1 MDATSLLASILISSV
16 VVGLLMYGKKQSR
29 FPQLAV
35 GMVLVG
41 YTYFV
46 SDVAL
51 MFAIAAALI
60 GLMVAAIKLGW

>member
-16 VVGLLMYGKKQSR
+16 GVGLLMYGKKQSR